1 MEYERDIIEYS
12 WDIDGILI
20 LMAYFHGDLDGR

>member
-1 MEYERDIIEYS
+1 MEYEWDIIEDS